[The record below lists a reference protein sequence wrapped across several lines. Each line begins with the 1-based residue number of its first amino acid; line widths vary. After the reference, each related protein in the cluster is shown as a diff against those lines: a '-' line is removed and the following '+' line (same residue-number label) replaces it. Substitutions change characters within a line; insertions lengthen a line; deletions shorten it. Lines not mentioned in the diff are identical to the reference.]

1 MPHTH
6 IRLLTATAALTP
18 EHALTLPCCVQNMC
32 VCTRHH
38 HQPPPTLQGYSVGA
52 WTALL
57 AAHGFDVTT
66 VHVLSW
72 KKDLGLLKRDK
83 DSSRQLAKALFQQ
96 AGVPQDELLR

>member
-1 MPHTH
+1 M
-6 IRLLTATAALTP
+6 IRSATCSPTCAHLSSSWL
-18 EHALTLPCCVQNMC
+18 HVYMC
-32 VCTRHH
+32 VHL
-38 HQPPPTLQGYSVGA
+38 PTTAPAMQGYSVGA

-72 KKDLGLLKRDK
+72 KKDLGLLKRNK
-83 DSSRQLAKALFQQ
+83 DSSRQLAKVLFQQ

>member
-1 MPHTH
+1 
-6 IRLLTATAALTP
+6 
-18 EHALTLPCCVQNMC
+18 MC
-32 VCTRHH
+32 VCVHLSTTT
-38 HQPPPTLQGYSVGA
+38 PAMQGYSVGA

-72 KKDLGLLKRDK
+72 KKDLGLLKRNK
-83 DSSRQLAKALFQQ
+83 DSSRQLAKVLFQQ